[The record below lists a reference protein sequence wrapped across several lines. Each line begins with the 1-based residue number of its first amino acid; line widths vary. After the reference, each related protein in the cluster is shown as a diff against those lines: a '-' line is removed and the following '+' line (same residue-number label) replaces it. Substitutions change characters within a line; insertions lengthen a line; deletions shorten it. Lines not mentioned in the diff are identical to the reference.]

1 MHASIG
7 IAVAITGQAPLKI
20 PPPSAPYGRGHA
32 IDGGARNLAP
42 PSDTASFSDLSFVSR
57 GRPPSPPHPRFFRR
71 QAVESYKSLR
81 RQAHQ
86 VSLSP
91 AVFQPPGNPGRHPH
105 ASIKSHEDFRRLLN
119 NAPPLVDP
127 FYRGFVFHSGAT
139 RNHARG
145 SHVSVTLLRQ
155 LTPLPHNMHALF
167 SFLAATIFCD
177 SVDFGGSMFHSGSP
191 TCARVSRFDRR
202 ELPSRHGLN

>member
-1 MHASIG
+1 MGERETSLPR
-7 IAVAITGQAPLKI
+7 AIL
-20 PPPSAPYGRGHA
+20 PPFLTVHLLFEVDRQVHPIHDSSAAKRSNP
-32 IDGGARNLAP
+32 
-42 PSDTASFSDLSFVSR
+42 
-57 GRPPSPPHPRFFRR
+57 
-71 QAVESYKSLR
+71 YKSSR

-86 VSLSP
+86 VSQSP

-155 LTPLPHNMHALF
+155 PTPLPHNMHALL
-167 SFLAATIFCD
+167 SFLAVANHCD
-177 SVDFGGSMFHSGSP
+177 RIDFGGSMFHSGSP